1 MFHIPPLK
9 SMDKNKAPTR
19 RKEARQPGAGSSGM
33 RRYAFSS
40 VGIHVL
46 VLSVVSMPVVQRE
59 TPVHADPL
67 YEVAL
72 IEWPEPNLKPP
83 TPTPRKP
90 KVVTEKPKPKQKA
103 LPKDAVT
110 IPEKTVKKPAKKKE
124 PAPEPEATVTKELK
138 PTEAAEEPV
147 SLGVVDQ
154 RDFKQDYY
162 LQALRRALARKW
174 HPPKEGTGLLHTTLH
189 FIVQKD
195 GTIVQPKITGSSG
208 SGLHDRAAMSAVL
221 SVKLPPLPEGY
232 DGDHLGLTV
241 NFKRNVNEP

>member
-72 IEWPEPNLKPP
+72 VEWPEPNLKPP
-83 TPTPRKP
+83 TPTPKKP
-90 KVVTEKPKPKQKA
+90 KVVTEKPKPKPKT
-103 LPKDAVT
+103 LPKNAVT
-110 IPEKTVKKPAKKKE
+110 IPEKAVKKPAKKKE

-138 PTEAAEEPV
+138 PTDAAEEPV
-147 SLGVVDQ
+147 SLGVVDK
-154 RDFKQDYY
+154 RDLKHNWY
-162 LQALRRALARKW
+162 LSRVTAILNKDWR
-174 HPPKEGTGLLHTTLH
+174 PPPGGSGLLHTTLH
-189 FIVQKD
+189 FIIRKD
-195 GTIVQPKITGSSG
+195 GTIADPKITSPSG
-208 SGLHDRAAMSAVL
+208 WGLYDRLAMSVVQSATL
-221 SVKLPPLPEGY
+221 PKLPDGY
-232 DGDHLGLTV
+232 SGEMSLTV